1 MGSVL
6 IAFPSVRAP
15 RKKNFFQDCLDDTIM
30 DGDVQACFDA
40 GNSFQQKL
48 NDTLLGLIT
57 ANNDR
62 KSEIEALRGDHEEL
76 KKNHDAFVV
85 TAERENDLR
94 KNEVKSLE
102 ERTQKE
108 NQARIT
114 DIAKLEGK
122 LDTENAARKTEIAN
136 LDGWAKGENDARK
149 TEIANLDNFAKSEN
163 DGRIKDIADI
173 NSRMDKENSERS
185 AEDKALSDRIDKEI
199 KDRQDAMSGLE
210 SRMNEMNDNRGAELD
225 ELKTKLMKE
234 NAFLK
239 MLASKPMS
247 VCFDAYRTKAYDGG
261 GEENLTFQGTSVNT
275 GGGMDPD
282 TGIFT
287 CPIGGLYMFVFHV
300 ATHDNKKALLSIRL
314 NGEEVASVFDQNHKD
329 NHKNS
334 MAGTNTMLSL
344 KAGDEVVVYAYTGT
358 WLADFAMN
366 HYTHWVGLLLKPSED
381 EVDGFRKSANDE
393 VDAANAEAGGTDCKV
408 ANGFIP
414 ELKTAVAEHGVAE
427 YKQH

>member
-1 MGSVL
+1 L
-6 IAFPSVRAP
+6 I
-15 RKKNFFQDCLDDTIM
+15 KDTIM

-163 DGRIKDIADI
+163 DARKSEIEALNNFAKSENDGRIKDIADI
-173 NSRMDKENSERS
+173 NARMDKENSERS

-210 SRMNEMNDNRGAELD
+210 SRMNEMNDNRGAELE
-225 ELKTKLMKE
+225 ELKTRLLKE

-261 GEENLTFQGTSVNT
+261 GEENLTFQGCSVNT

-287 CPIGGLYMFVFHV
+287 APIGGLYMFVFHV

-334 MAGTNTMLSL
+334 MAGTNILINV

-381 EVDGFRKSANDE
+381 EVDGFKKAASDE
-393 VDAANAEAGGTDCKV
+393 VDGVAAAPVEN
-408 ANGFIP
+408 
-414 ELKTAVAEHGVAE
+414 GVAE
-427 YKQH
+427 